1 MIRASAQSSG
11 NSVIQTNVEKFMM
24 DYILSIMGNYKLKT
38 KILGVSFLFLIG
50 MVVIII
56 IGGYKLHQQ
65 TIILEE
71 AILTASKRVNAA
83 SDVQVFILEIDRTI
97 QALIATD
104 DNSQIRKL
112 AIASI
117 RSGAALDEKFAV
129 LKETFGKNSEV
140 EALVKKVTD
149 LRPRQMKIIGKA
161 RKNKDDEALKMAD
174 AISPEF
180 NQIRELAAK
189 IVSDSQKALEI
200 TMINSKESG
209 LNILKVLG
217 GLSIFGVILGFIIA
231 LLANR
236 MMTGP
241 LGMIER
247 TLRGMSEGDLTIELD
262 CNSASK
268 DEIGQTIAAICVTQ
282 NNLRKMLEQISVS
295 TGKVAHE
302 SEEISQNAD
311 NLKASSEQIDS
322 SIDHINSS
330 AENVVKAAVA
340 TSDKAEEALQS
351 ALKTS
356 ETAVKSANQ
365 INSTVE
371 NFNRFQT
378 EMDNTVSSSRELAD
392 IIEKITDITTTISG
406 ISEQTNLLALNAAI
420 EAARAGEQGRGFAVV
435 ADEVRS
441 LAGRSSEAVDEISA
455 LVTSIDININ
465 KTISSIE
472 KARDN
477 IVDNIGQLGS
487 VSSLSH
493 ESSEQAL
500 AISNSM
506 KEVVQFVADQRN
518 SISEISNQVTQL
530 KSASQNSNEQADTLY
545 IGSEKLQQA
554 STELNNLLEQFK
566 V

>member
-1 MIRASAQSSG
+1 
-11 NSVIQTNVEKFMM
+11 MM
-24 DYILSIMGNYKLKT
+24 DYILSIMGNFKLKT
-38 KILGVSFLFLIG
+38 KILGVSFIFLIG

-129 LKETFGKNSEV
+129 LKETFGKNAEV
-140 EALVKKVTD
+140 EALVKKVTE

-161 RKNKDDEALKMAD
+161 RKNQDDEALKMAD
-174 AISPEF
+174 SISSEF

-217 GLSIFGVILGFIIA
+217 GLSIFGVLLGFIIA

-236 MMTGP
+236 MMTKP

-262 CNSASK
+262 CNSPSK

-295 TGKVAHE
+295 TSKVAHE

-311 NLKASSEQIDS
+311 NLKASSEQIDT

-330 AENVVKAAVA
+330 AENVVNAAVA
-340 TSDKAEEALQS
+340 TSEKAEEALES

-365 INSTVE
+365 VNSTVE

-378 EMDNTVSSSRELAD
+378 EMDNTVTSSRELAD
-392 IIEKITDITTTISG
+392 IIEKITGITTTISG

-455 LVTSIDININ
+455 LVTNIDININ

-477 IVDNIGQLGS
+477 IVDNISQLSS

-530 KSASQNSNEQADTLY
+530 KSASHNSNEQADTLY

>member
-1 MIRASAQSSG
+1 
-11 NSVIQTNVEKFMM
+11 MM
-24 DYILSIMGNYKLKT
+24 DYILSIMGNFKLKT
-38 KILGVSFLFLIG
+38 KILGVSFIFLIG

-129 LKETFGKNSEV
+129 LKETFGKNAEV
-140 EALVKKVTD
+140 EALVKKVTE

-161 RKNKDDEALKMAD
+161 RKNQDDEALKMAD
-174 AISPEF
+174 SISSEF

-217 GLSIFGVILGFIIA
+217 GLSIFGVLLGFIIA

-236 MMTGP
+236 MMTKP

-262 CNSASK
+262 CNSPSK

-295 TGKVAHE
+295 TSKVAHE

-311 NLKASSEQIDS
+311 NLKASSEQIDT

-330 AENVVKAAVA
+330 AENVVNAAVA
-340 TSDKAEEALQS
+340 TSEKAEEALES

-365 INSTVE
+365 VNSTVE

-378 EMDNTVSSSRELAD
+378 EMDNTVTSSRELAD
-392 IIEKITDITTTISG
+392 IIEKITGITTTISG

-455 LVTSIDININ
+455 LVTNIDININ

-477 IVDNIGQLGS
+477 IVNNISQLSS

-530 KSASQNSNEQADTLY
+530 KSASHNSNEQADTLY